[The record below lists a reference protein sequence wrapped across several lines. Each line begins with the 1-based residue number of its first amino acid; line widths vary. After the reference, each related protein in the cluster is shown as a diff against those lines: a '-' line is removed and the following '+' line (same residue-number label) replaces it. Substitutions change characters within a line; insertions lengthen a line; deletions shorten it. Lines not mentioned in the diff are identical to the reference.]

1 MKSQDLS
8 EFFNLLGQAKKEKEE
23 EFDNLLK
30 EANVDLDSL
39 VSSTFDGIKKAEVEV
54 TENKKKEE
62 KLIEQLDD
70 VLEILDKPKVTIGV
84 PEDFDVESLEE
95 EDDYEELK
103 KEIGSKKKPNK
114 PAVEKIKEDDDIS
127 DTISKAIKFI
137 EDTQVKEELQDIG
150 PNDPS
155 VDSIKKEVKEL
166 RNILYKVL
174 AHGPGSGETKLEF
187 LDDVDRDSA
196 KVNDKYLKYDS
207 ASGKWKGGDASGG
220 SGIGTDGSVNTTGI
234 ITASSF
240 VGPLTGTAST
250 ATASATAYGLTGNVG
265 NFTAGNITG
274 TFLGN
279 ATTATALETARTI
292 GGVSFDGSANINLP
306 GVNQSG
312 NQNTSGTAANLSGN
326 PSISVTNITASGNV
340 TVGGTL
346 TYEDVTNVDSVGLIT
361 ARQGIEIG
369 TRPGIA
375 ASIGVDGN
383 AIFSGITTIGGNVKV
398 GTGITLSPDGNI
410 YSTGV
415 TTVTGNL
422 VVGGDLD
429 VTGDISYD
437 EVTGRNL
444 DISGVS
450 TSAKSHVGVDTGV
463 YGEELVVTGD
473 ARVTG
478 ILTIGT
484 GSIVLDPTA
493 KQLRGLEE
501 IVIGIAN
508 TITIKQDTKGEIEFT
523 DAGGTPK
530 SVGIGSTVSINT
542 SGIITAT
549 NFQGN
554 LSGNLTMMDAAVL
567 SGVSTTTTTNETTI
581 DNFAAAT
588 YRSAKYLLQVTQGS
602 SYQSSEILIV
612 HDGSNSYG
620 TEYAILKTTPNTLAT
635 FDTSIDDGNVLLKA
649 TPSSS
654 SSTVFKI
661 VRTSVEV

>member
-54 TENKKKEE
+54 TKNKKKEE

-70 VLEILDKPKVTIGV
+70 VLEILDKPKVIIGV

-196 KVNDKYLKYDS
+196 KVDGKVLKYQS
-207 ASGKWKGGDASGG
+207 SSGKWIGGAT
-220 SGIGTDGSVNTTGI
+220 SGIGTNENINTTGI

-361 ARQGIEIG
+361 AR
-369 TRPGIA
+369 
-375 ASIGVDGN
+375 
-383 AIFSGITTIGGNVKV
+383 SGIKV
-398 GTGITLSPDGNI
+398 GSGITLSPDGDI
-410 YSTGV
+410 YAIGV

-612 HDGSNSYG
+612 HDGTNSYG

>member
-54 TENKKKEE
+54 TKNKKKEE

-70 VLEILDKPKVTIGV
+70 VLEILDNPKVTIGV

-196 KVNDKYLKYDS
+196 KVDGKVLKYQS
-207 ASGKWKGGDASGG
+207 SSGKWIGGAT
-220 SGIGTDGSVNTTGI
+220 SGIGTNENINTTGI

-361 ARQGIEIG
+361 AR
-369 TRPGIA
+369 
-375 ASIGVDGN
+375 
-383 AIFSGITTIGGNVKV
+383 SGIKV
-398 GTGITLSPDGNI
+398 GSGITLSPDGDI
-410 YSTGV
+410 YAIGV

-612 HDGSNSYG
+612 HDGTNSYG

>member
-1 MKSQDLS
+1 M
-8 EFFNLLGQAKKEKEE
+8 
-23 EFDNLLK
+23 
-30 EANVDLDSL
+30 
-39 VSSTFDGIKKAEVEV
+39 
-54 TENKKKEE
+54 
-62 KLIEQLDD
+62 
-70 VLEILDKPKVTIGV
+70 
-84 PEDFDVESLEE
+84 EE

-196 KVNDKYLKYDS
+196 KVDGKVLKYQS
-207 ASGKWKGGDASGG
+207 SSGKWIGGAT
-220 SGIGTDGSVNTTGI
+220 SGIGTNESINTTGI
-234 ITASSF
+234 VTASSF

-312 NQNTSGTAANLSGN
+312 NQNTSGTSANLSGN

-361 ARQGIEIG
+361 AR
-369 TRPGIA
+369 
-375 ASIGVDGN
+375 
-383 AIFSGITTIGGNVKV
+383 SGIKV
-398 GTGITLSPDGNI
+398 GSGITLSPDGDI
-410 YSTGV
+410 YAIGV

-508 TITIKQDTKGEIEFT
+508 TITIKQDTK
-523 DAGGTPK
+523 
-530 SVGIGSTVSINT
+530 
-542 SGIITAT
+542 
-549 NFQGN
+549 
-554 LSGNLTMMDAAVL
+554 LSL
-567 SGVSTTTTTNETTI
+567 I
-581 DNFAAAT
+581 HI
-588 YRSAKYLLQVTQGS
+588 
-602 SYQSSEILIV
+602 SEPTRP
-612 HDGSNSYG
+612 Y
-620 TEYAILKTTPNTLAT
+620 
-635 FDTSIDDGNVLLKA
+635 
-649 TPSSS
+649 
-654 SSTVFKI
+654 
-661 VRTSVEV
+661 